1 VTPLRELQDSIGR
14 ALGDRLLGLYAFG
27 SLVIGDFDPGRSDL
41 DLLAVLPSRVTDAEL
56 ARLHA
61 LHADLVRAHPD
72 WTDRIETA
80 YFPLDVLRDFQ
91 TRGGEVVRI
100 SPGEPLH
107 RVTTSPHWLLDL
119 YTVQEKGLVLHGPPA
134 AALLPPITRD
144 EFVAAARANLRDW
157 PGWLAES
164 RAEGFQSY
172 AVLAVCRNLH
182 AVVEGT
188 QVSKPYG
195 ARWAAARY
203 PRFAALI
210 EQSLHRLGSTT
221 VDEATCTASQEFVRF
236 AGTVGHRADV

>member
-1 VTPLRELQDSIGR
+1 MTPLRELQESIRR
-14 ALGDRLLGLYAFG
+14 ALGDRLLGLYVFG
-27 SLVIGDFDPGRSDL
+27 SLAIGDFDPVRSDL
-41 DLLAVLPSRVTDAEL
+41 DLLAVLPSRVTDDEL
-56 ARLHA
+56 ARLHD

-80 YFPLDVLRDFQ
+80 YFPLDVLRAFP
-91 TRGGEVVRI
+91 TRGEVVRI

-119 YTVQEKGLVLHGPPA
+119 YTVQEKGLVLHGPSA
-134 AALLPPITRD
+134 AELLPPISRA

-157 PGWLAES
+157 PGWLTES
-164 RAEGFQSY
+164 RTEGFQSY

-182 AVVEGT
+182 AVVEGI

-203 PRFAALI
+203 PRCAALI
-210 EQSLHRLGSTT
+210 ERSVGRLGSTT
-221 VDEATCTASQEFVRF
+221 VDDATCTATEEFVRF
-236 AGTVGHRADV
+236 AGTVGHDDHV